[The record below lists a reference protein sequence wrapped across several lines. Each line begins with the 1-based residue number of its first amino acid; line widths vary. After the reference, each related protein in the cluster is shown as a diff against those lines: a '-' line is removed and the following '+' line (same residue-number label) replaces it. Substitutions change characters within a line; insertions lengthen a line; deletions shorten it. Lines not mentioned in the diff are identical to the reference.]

1 MGKGLDAIQRLSSR
15 RDTRGVIFVPP
26 FLNLIDFT
34 KNERVLVNAT
44 YILKATPLKDRKGSL
59 LMMADGSKIA
69 VRQDIKILNLLLGTQ
84 EEGVYE

>member
-1 MGKGLDAIQRLSSR
+1 M
-15 RDTRGVIFVPP
+15 PP

-69 VRQDIKILNLLLGTQ
+69 VRQDIKILNLLLGTH